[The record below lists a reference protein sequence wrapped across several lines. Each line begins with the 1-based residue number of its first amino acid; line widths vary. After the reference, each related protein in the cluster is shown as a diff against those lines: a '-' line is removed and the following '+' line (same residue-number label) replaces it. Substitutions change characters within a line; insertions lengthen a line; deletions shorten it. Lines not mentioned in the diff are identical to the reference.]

1 MSAEPVTT
9 HPLVW
14 RDVETAMERYGVT
27 YRRFDHWINR
37 GFLGPDLQHPGS
49 GYTRLLDVET
59 LRRAAAL
66 GALCQIGLTPGPK
79 AADIARRLVKR
90 GRLTVRT
97 PSITAEIQL
106 TLKKIGDDR

>member
-1 MSAEPVTT
+1 MSAEPAA
-9 HPLVW
+9 PLRW

-37 GFLGPDLQHPGS
+37 GYLGPDLQYPGT
-49 GYTRLLDVET
+49 GYTREIDPET

-66 GALCQIGLTPGPK
+66 GLLCQIGVTPGPK

-90 GRLTVRT
+90 GRATVRT
-97 PSITAEIQL
+97 RNITAEIQI
-106 TLKKIGDDR
+106 TLKQIGDEK